1 MSNRIIVYAGT
12 QTEDIP
18 ITTDSSSSVA
28 AKKLVLTP
36 TTNERTPDS
45 AKLVYTSVMHSFEF
59 FQEMLDIHFR
69 VAASI
74 DLAKGLYYIDWEVE
88 ETKQDG
94 TNRDHY
100 HVPVKTLIEVVPK
113 TAKKYKFKL
122 DQLAQSIPRGSNSP
136 PIRISIDNAP
146 ANEVVVNLS
155 PTAGSAAGISVRPS
169 TVTFTKDVNER
180 YFEVVIEGGFDLT
193 STTTQ
198 SVTFLLSGEDSEV
211 YDIDSPYSFTIADNE
226 AQFTPGQINNW
237 NIDICTRTECIF
249 SPSVSQ
255 IGVLYWQLR
264 PKGGEILSFSRL
276 KAITT
281 NLIDNSDVDALN
293 QQRENE
299 HSANEYDPQDGETWV
314 DFQTRIYKEHL
325 QNQWFGSISF
335 SSLTNVKSITANWLM
350 ASTNYQLCGY
360 LENVYGNASE
370 LGCGYL
376 TTSPLDHCQ
385 PFVLSFS
392 DNVSGSQE
400 NTIRETVSYWQGV
413 NPARNRYDGINT
425 LNARRLQDQTVLST
439 EFRYTMYADRR
450 EPSPNTSELAQVS
463 GEDLEGLRA
472 DLENILPNSLNSI
485 ENENVPT
492 RIIPAWSVTPRIH
505 TTQYTS
511 AKLSLLSNTEG
522 STCCIAVLG
531 SLGSLPS
538 TEQVYLGLGP
548 DNTDVPSRCQETDL
562 ANAENI
568 IEITGLTDNTE
579 YTIYCVATDKYPL
592 WPTRT
597 IYTDGAPI
605 VGHVLITKS
614 QEDDDDDG
622 DFSYILYTL
631 IFLQFL

>member
-293 QQRENE
+293 Q
-299 HSANEYDPQDGETWV
+299 
-314 DFQTRIYKEHL
+314 
-325 QNQWFGSISF
+325 
-335 SSLTNVKSITANWLM
+335 
-350 ASTNYQLCGY
+350 
-360 LENVYGNASE
+360 
-370 LGCGYL
+370 
-376 TTSPLDHCQ
+376 
-385 PFVLSFS
+385 
-392 DNVSGSQE
+392 
-400 NTIRETVSYWQGV
+400 
-413 NPARNRYDGINT
+413 
-425 LNARRLQDQTVLST
+425 
-439 EFRYTMYADRR
+439 
-450 EPSPNTSELAQVS
+450 
-463 GEDLEGLRA
+463 
-472 DLENILPNSLNSI
+472 
-485 ENENVPT
+485 
-492 RIIPAWSVTPRIH
+492 
-505 TTQYTS
+505 
-511 AKLSLLSNTEG
+511 
-522 STCCIAVLG
+522 
-531 SLGSLPS
+531 
-538 TEQVYLGLGP
+538 
-548 DNTDVPSRCQETDL
+548 
-562 ANAENI
+562 
-568 IEITGLTDNTE
+568 
-579 YTIYCVATDKYPL
+579 
-592 WPTRT
+592 
-597 IYTDGAPI
+597 
-605 VGHVLITKS
+605 
-614 QEDDDDDG
+614 
-622 DFSYILYTL
+622 
-631 IFLQFL
+631 